1 MPGITISKKDFLNS
15 IHQKL
20 SDDEIEK
27 ILFSLGIEMDIICE
41 DTGVVVY
48 KLDIAANRYDLLCLE
63 GLAKI
68 INTYLHGSSII
79 SKPIIRKSSIKVIQ
93 ESVSKRPFI
102 ACGIIR
108 NARFNYKH
116 FIEYQDKL
124 HQTIGRN
131 RSAVAIGTHDLDKF
145 YNGKPIKYKTIKLN
159 KLCFQPLN
167 ISTEIKGTE
176 LKTKL
181 GCHLHQYI
189 DLLGSDEEGIIFEY
203 DNHIISMPPII
214 NSEFSKIE
222 PSTTNI
228 FIEVTGTDYN
238 KVDQVLKLMLLN
250 FNTGII
256 EQVEIQKE
264 NSIDI
269 TPVFNVTPYVFT
281 IDEICKK
288 IGFLLQPDTIKLF
301 LEKMQ
306 YAVEIKNDQLI
317 SIPSYNRLD
326 IIYKCDIIEDILI
339 GYGFE
344 NIPLDNPIEFYTIG
358 KENDLNK
365 FSDKIREEIAMMG
378 FNEML
383 TLTLLNKTENIM
395 HDYMVEVEYPKSKE
409 YEVVRT
415 SLLPGLFKT
424 LSINQNVKLPIQL
437 FEISDVVLLDSYNRS
452 FNKRFLTGVCAQ
464 MNSKLEEILE
474 VIISL
479 FKKLNLIVE
488 FTNIITD
495 SDNIFLKEK
504 WEKYFIKN
512 QTASIYVSSYNIPRT
527 LIGCLGV
534 VHPTINMQF
543 KISLPISAFEIDL
556 EKVFVLIK
564 NII

>member
-1 MPGITISKKDFLNS
+1 
-15 IHQKL
+15 
-20 SDDEIEK
+20 
-27 ILFSLGIEMDIICE
+27 
-41 DTGVVVY
+41 
-48 KLDIAANRYDLLCLE
+48 
-63 GLAKI
+63 
-68 INTYLHGSSII
+68 
-79 SKPIIRKSSIKVIQ
+79 
-93 ESVSKRPFI
+93 
-102 ACGIIR
+102 
-108 NARFNYKH
+108 
-116 FIEYQDKL
+116 
-124 HQTIGRN
+124 
-131 RSAVAIGTHDLDKF
+131 
-145 YNGKPIKYKTIKLN
+145 
-159 KLCFQPLN
+159 
-167 ISTEIKGTE
+167 
-176 LKTKL
+176 
-181 GCHLHQYI
+181 
-189 DLLGSDEEGIIFEY
+189 
-203 DNHIISMPPII
+203 
-214 NSEFSKIE
+214 
-222 PSTTNI
+222 
-228 FIEVTGTDYN
+228 
-238 KVDQVLKLMLLN
+238 
-250 FNTGII
+250 
-256 EQVEIQKE
+256 
-264 NSIDI
+264 
-269 TPVFNVTPYVFT
+269 
-281 IDEICKK
+281 
-288 IGFLLQPDTIKLF
+288 
-301 LEKMQ
+301 MQ

-317 SIPSYNRLD
+317 AIPSYNRLD
-326 IIYKCDIIEDILI
+326 IIDKCDIIEDILI

-504 WEKYFIKN
+504 W
-512 QTASIYVSSYNIPRT
+512 
-527 LIGCLGV
+527 
-534 VHPTINMQF
+534 
-543 KISLPISAFEIDL
+543 
-556 EKVFVLIK
+556 
-564 NII
+564 